1 MADLKVKVGVDRSGF
16 TTGLASMENSV
27 KGFGTKVGGILAGAF
42 AFDKIIQGFSNAI
55 DKGDQLQDLANRFGV
70 AASSLQE
77 IGNAAS
83 TAGAGLEDVA
93 SAMNKLAKNAGAAIG
108 GNTQMAEA
116 FEKIGLSVE
125 QLNGMSPQDLFF
137 ALSKAVASGALG
149 MQDFTIAQE
158 LAGKGAG
165 VLMETLRMGPEV
177 IAANGQAMGLWT
189 DETIARLSEASDA
202 IKTFQNTMTIA
213 FGGIAQIAVPLIK
226 TFQDI
231 VQLATMLGSA
241 GVSALSGDFAG
252 AAAIAKEATMI
263 KSRRDAEEA
272 KAARLKTGRVFDTE
286 GSVGS
291 ASDKAFAESEKA
303 AAKHELRLIDAQVKS
318 KEQAEKMKADIE
330 EKYRQ
335 RSLDREIEM
344 EKKKNEQKIRLQDML
359 AREQGPQAE
368 VALLESR
375 AKDAAKAFAAM
386 PSTDS
391 ATALAQA
398 RGELRDALIQTF
410 KGSSMGDIIGYAESQ
425 AQQMLVDK
433 GLAADLSG
441 FAQPTEAPKPSDT
454 NLSRDFF
461 QSLKTSTEAQLKQD
475 TIQPTQKAQ
484 PTDPSMPA
492 DFFDFLKTS
501 TEAQLKQD
509 TIQPTQK
516 VQPIDPSM
524 PADFFDS
531 LKASTE
537 AQLKQDGMQPNLPD
551 LSQNMNQFRPLE
563 KVPDIASELI
573 VASKT
578 LAQILEEIRKGDGS
592 VFR

>member
-1 MADLKVKVGVDRSGF
+1 MADLKVKVGVDKSGF

-83 TAGAGLEDVA
+83 TSGAGLEDVA

-116 FEKIGLSVE
+116 FQKIGVSVE
-125 QLNGMSPQDLFF
+125 KLNGMSPQDLFF

-177 IAANGQAMGLWT
+177 IAANGQAMGVWT

-231 VQLATMLGSA
+231 VQLATTLGSA
-241 GVSALSGDFAG
+241 GVSALAGDFAG

-286 GSVGS
+286 RSVGS
-291 ASDKAFAESEKA
+291 ASSDKAFAESEKA
-303 AAKHELRLIDAQVKS
+303 AAKHELRLIDAQVQG
-318 KEQAEKMKADIE
+318 KERAEKMKADIE

-344 EKKKNEQKIRLQDML
+344 EKRKNQQKLRLQDLL
-359 AREQGPQAE
+359 AREGGPQAE
-368 VALLESR
+368 IGLLESR
-375 AKDAAKAFAAM
+375 AQEAAKAFANM
-386 PSTDS
+386 PSTDT
-391 ATALAQA
+391 ATALAEA
-398 RGELRDALIQTF
+398 RAELKDAFVQQIRDQSPNASEGF
-410 KGSSMGDIIGYAESQ
+410 ASVE
-425 AQQMLVDK
+425 AQGMLASR
-433 GLAADLSG
+433 GLGADLSG
-441 FAQPTEAPKPSDT
+441 FAQPTEAPKPPDPS
-454 NLSRDFF
+454 LSRDLFE
-461 QSLKTSTEAQLKQD
+461 SLKTSTEAQLKQD
-475 TIQPTQKAQ
+475 GMQPS
-484 PTDPSMPA
+484 DRSMSE
-492 DFFDFLKTS
+492 DLFESLKTS
-501 TEAQLKQD
+501 TEAQLR
-509 TIQPTQK
+509 
-516 VQPIDPSM
+516 
-524 PADFFDS
+524 
-531 LKASTE
+531 
-537 AQLKQDGMQPNLPD
+537 QDGMQPNLPD
-551 LSQNMNQFRPLE
+551 LGQNMNQFRPLE
-563 KVPDIASELI
+563 RVPDIASELI

>member
-1 MADLKVKVGVDRSGF
+1 MPDLKVKVGVDKSGF

-27 KGFGTKVGGILAGAF
+27 KSFGNKVSGILAGAF

-83 TAGAGLEDVA
+83 TSGAGLEDVA

-108 GNTQMAEA
+108 GNEQMAEA
-116 FEKIGLSVE
+116 FNKIGLSVE
-125 QLNGMSPQDLFF
+125 QLQGMTPQDLFM
-137 ALSKAVASGALG
+137 ALSKAVASGTLG

-165 VLMETLRMGPEV
+165 VLMETLRMGPDV
-177 IAANGQAMGLWT
+177 IAANGQAMGVWT

-231 VQLATMLGSA
+231 SQLAAMLGSA
-241 GVSALSGDFAG
+241 GVSALAGDFAG
-252 AAAIAKEATMI
+252 AAEIAKEASKI

-291 ASDKAFAESEKA
+291 ASSDKAFAESEKA
-303 AAKHELRLIDAQVKS
+303 AARHELRLIDAQIQG
-318 KEQAEKMKADIE
+318 KEEAEKMKADIE

-344 EKKKNEQKIRLQDML
+344 EKKKNEQKLRLQDLL
-359 AREQGPQAE
+359 AKEGGPQAE
-368 VALLESR
+368 TALLQSR
-375 AKDAAKAFAAM
+375 AQEAAKAFQNM
-386 PSTDS
+386 PSTDT
-391 ATALAQA
+391 ATALAEA
-398 RGELRDALIQTF
+398 RGALKDALVKQIKDQPGVQPQGF
-410 KGSSMGDIIGYAESQ
+410 AESE
-425 AQQMLVDK
+425 AQRKLMAG
-433 GLAADLSG
+433 GLGADLSG
-441 FAQPTEAPKPSDT
+441 FAQKSE
-454 NLSRDFF
+454 
-461 QSLKTSTEAQLKQD
+461 
-475 TIQPTQKAQ
+475 
-484 PTDPSMPA
+484 
-492 DFFDFLKTS
+492 
-501 TEAQLKQD
+501 
-509 TIQPTQK
+509 
-516 VQPIDPSM
+516 
-524 PADFFDS
+524 
-531 LKASTE
+531 
-537 AQLKQDGMQPNLPD
+537 
-551 LSQNMNQFRPLE
+551 QFRPLE
-563 KVPDIASELI
+563 KLPDMAIQLVA
-573 VASKT
+573 ASKT
-578 LAQILEEIRKGDGS
+578 LDQILEEIRKGDGS